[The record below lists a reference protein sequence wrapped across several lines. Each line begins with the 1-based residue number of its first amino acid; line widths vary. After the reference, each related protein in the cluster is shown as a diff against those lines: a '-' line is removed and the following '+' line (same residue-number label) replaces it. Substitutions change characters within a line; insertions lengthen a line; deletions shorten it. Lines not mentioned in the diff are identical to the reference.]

1 MENLTVVIFLREVYA
16 VVKIF
21 CPKKSIKIRKH
32 YKLPGEKRGIDM
44 DKRGINIEL
53 NRLKDKNP
61 GQGALIEGVQKLFN
75 EKVKTATP
83 EQKRALMMFP
93 MQYAAYRI
101 KTSPSE
107 WTTQLHV
114 WADNML
120 DTILLLNPLY
130 LTTRDSSGD
139 TVLHRLVK
147 AALGEYT
154 DEVNYDFIK
163 KLLGKDMGFVSLQ
176 APFEN
181 EGAKAGSVWMMKD
194 VDGCTP
200 MDLLAD
206 YAIGNPEAGIPAD
219 DRLLLMLDEFANA
232 PTEEIDVSE
241 VVKPVVAPEN
251 PESEQPAQ
259 NAEPAP
265 AVEPKPAENEKAPE
279 DAKHHPTPEAR
290 PQETVPNKV
299 TKSVLE
305 ALLRL

>member
-1 MENLTVVIFLREVYA
+1 
-16 VVKIF
+16 
-21 CPKKSIKIRKH
+21 
-32 YKLPGEKRGIDM
+32 M
-44 DKRGINIEL
+44 DKRGVNIEL

-83 EQKRALMMFP
+83 EQKRALLMFP

-163 KLLGKDMGFVSLQ
+163 KLLDKDMGFVSLQ
-176 APFEN
+176 SPFEN

-206 YAIGNPEAGIPAD
+206 YAIGKPEAGIPTD

-241 VVKPVVAPEN
+241 VVKPVVVPEN
-251 PESEQPAQ
+251 PEGEQPAQ

-265 AVEPKPAENEKAPE
+265 AVESKPVENEKAPE
-279 DAKHHPTPEAR
+279 EAKHHPTPEAR

>member
-1 MENLTVVIFLREVYA
+1 
-16 VVKIF
+16 
-21 CPKKSIKIRKH
+21 
-32 YKLPGEKRGIDM
+32 M

-61 GQGALIEGVQKLFN
+61 SQAALIEGVQKLFN

-107 WTTQLHV
+107 WTTQLHM

-120 DTILLLNPLY
+120 DTILQLNPLY

-163 KLLGKDMGFVSLQ
+163 KLLDKDMGFVALQ
-176 APFEN
+176 SPFEN

-206 YAIGNPEAGIPAD
+206 YAIGKPEAGIPTD
-219 DRLLLMLDEFANA
+219 DRLLVMLDEFANA

-241 VVKPVVAPEN
+241 VAQPQPQPVKGGQDSAVSVPGTKT
-251 PESEQPAQ
+251 
-259 NAEPAP
+259 EPAP
-265 AVEPKPAENEKAPE
+265 AVELKPTEPDKEKTPE
-279 DAKHHPTPEAR
+279 DAKHHPAPEAR
-290 PQETVPNKV
+290 PQNTVPNKV